1 MGQDWRPVQSQ
12 AVGTAEHHPTHW
24 GWSGPGKWG
33 GTHLAQ
39 VVEIVLVMDP
49 AVVGGHTVRAVGD
62 VSGIHA
68 QTVVELALEELV
80 IRDTG

>member
-1 MGQDWRPVQSQ
+1 
-12 AVGTAEHHPTHW
+12 
-24 GWSGPGKWG
+24 
-33 GTHLAQ
+33 
-39 VVEIVLVMDP
+39 MDP
-49 AVVGGHTVRAVGD
+49 AVVGGHTVGAVGD